1 MAAACAPSL
10 LAYNAAPSATF
21 LNQALALLFWGL
33 LAAACGLECRRVPGR
48 PGSAGRLRASGTG
61 SPSGD
66 NGRSGTSGPHGPK
79 GPKDHRGS
87 ARSAV
92 VLPALA
98 LALLMSAALASHVL
112 GTLPRSLA
120 WSALTTLAAAAV
132 LLFAGARAGASR
144 PDSAGRVLGYFA
156 VAWLVAG
163 LLSAAIGAV
172 QVLAPQWA
180 DGLLIARSGL
190 VGRAIGNLRQPNHVC
205 TLLLWAAISVLALLE
220 LKWLQPRQAAL
231 CLLALA
237 FGLVLTAS
245 RTAVLGVVLMA
256 AWGLADR
263 RLSKPAR
270 WCLLAMPVLYAVCW
284 WGLSA
289 WAHAAQA
296 TLGAEQR
303 LAELDLSASRFR
315 IWADCLQLIR
325 QHPWTGVGFGEF
337 NFAWSLSVLPQRP
350 VAFFDHAHNL
360 FLHWAV
366 ELGLPAAALL
376 CLMLGAAGL
385 RMVLAVW
392 RTKQAA
398 PERSLGLRVTLAF
411 LALMLLHSQL
421 EYPLWY
427 AYFLLPTA
435 WLMGFGLAQAQSL
448 NGQRHLPRN
457 SASTSAN
464 TPASTSA
471 ITAHSATQAA
481 PRDHQALGKPS
492 VGLVLAGLFCAA
504 GAVAAVADYTRVVA
518 VYDAQSETPLQ
529 ERLRV
534 GLRSAFFSHQAAY
547 AAATVSREPAQ
558 EMDAL
563 RQAAH
568 NLLDTRLMIAWAKAY
583 ADSGD
588 LPRAQYLVAR
598 LREFRNPAAAD
609 FFEPCD
615 APAPQAALAQPQAPQ
630 AQAPFQCQPPDPHVM
645 LGWTHFR

>member
-1 MAAACAPSL
+1 M
-10 LAYNAAPSATF
+10 
-21 LNQALALLFWGL
+21 
-33 LAAACGLECRRVPGR
+33 
-48 PGSAGRLRASGTG
+48 
-61 SPSGD
+61 
-66 NGRSGTSGPHGPK
+66 
-79 GPKDHRGS
+79 
-87 ARSAV
+87 
-92 VLPALA
+92 VLPALV
-98 LALLMSAALASHVL
+98 LALLMSAALASQVL

-120 WSALTTLAAAAV
+120 WSALATLAAAAV

-144 PDSAGRVLGYFA
+144 PDLAGRVLGYFA

-180 DGLLIARSGL
+180 DGLFIARSGL

-205 TLLLWAAISVLALLE
+205 TLLLWAAISALALLE
-220 LKWLQPRQAAL
+220 LKWLKPRQAAL

-256 AWGLADR
+256 VWGLADR
-263 RLSKPAR
+263 RLSKRAR

-303 LAELDLSASRFR
+303 LTEPDLSASRFR

-398 PERSLGLRVTLAF
+398 RRAQFGPAGHPGL
-411 LALMLLHSQL
+411 
-421 EYPLWY
+421 PG
-427 AYFLLPTA
+427 P
-435 WLMGFGLAQAQSL
+435 
-448 NGQRHLPRN
+448 
-457 SASTSAN
+457 
-464 TPASTSA
+464 
-471 ITAHSATQAA
+471 
-481 PRDHQALGKPS
+481 D
-492 VGLVLAGLFCAA
+492 
-504 GAVAAVADYTRVVA
+504 
-518 VYDAQSETPLQ
+518 
-529 ERLRV
+529 
-534 GLRSAFFSHQAAY
+534 
-547 AAATVSREPAQ
+547 AAAQPA
-558 EMDAL
+558 
-563 RQAAH
+563 
-568 NLLDTRLMIAWAKAY
+568 
-583 ADSGD
+583 
-588 LPRAQYLVAR
+588 
-598 LREFRNPAAAD
+598 
-609 FFEPCD
+609 
-615 APAPQAALAQPQAPQ
+615 
-630 AQAPFQCQPPDPHVM
+630 
-645 LGWTHFR
+645 